1 MLTDRALRKQYE
13 TTPPGTVTGVSSD
26 RDELRRLVDNLPEER
41 LPDVLAEVRR
51 HLTPASDRPWPPA
64 WFGAGH
70 ADRTDTAARAE
81 EILRE
86 EGFGRSR

>member
-1 MLTDRALRKQYE
+1 MAA
-13 TTPPGTVTGVSSD
+13 PGTVIRVSSD

-51 HLTPASDRPWPPA
+51 HLSPAADRPWPPA

-70 ADRTDTAARAE
+70 ADRPDTAARAE
-81 EILRE
+81 EILQE
-86 EGFGRSR
+86 EGFGRAR